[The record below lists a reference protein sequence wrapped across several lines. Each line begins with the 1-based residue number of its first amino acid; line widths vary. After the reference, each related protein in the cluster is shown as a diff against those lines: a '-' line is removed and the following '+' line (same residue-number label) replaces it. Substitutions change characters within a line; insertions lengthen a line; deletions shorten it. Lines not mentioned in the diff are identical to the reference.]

1 MQEHRFF
8 SITMKKLF
16 TVISILFMCITSQAQ
31 YNQEFVEI
39 LSHFNADSIGK
50 TIQDLE
56 NFGNRY
62 CNEGNGNKDVAEY
75 VVTRMQSYGIENATV
90 DSFFLNLDLGWL
102 PSISRYCYNAKGSIE
117 GVGCPDSTIIIGAH
131 LDAITL
137 DDYWTL
143 QATAPGADDNASGVA
158 VMLEIARI
166 IHQFNLESRYTLSF
180 VGFDAEEVGLRGAG
194 HDAEQRYQ
202 RQEKILAM
210 LNNDMVANQP
220 ESLPYKLTLHWYENA
235 TDLAER
241 AAFLCETFTSITPVI
256 PSANENTLCQNSDS
270 WTYAQYGYPAVF
282 AIEYYFSDYYHTEED
297 LFIHCNLNFAKEVA
311 QMNFALLYE
320 MTFGPLGD
328 ATNITENPKL
338 AIRCYPNPTSN
349 SINFQSS
356 EAINGFKI
364 TLYDLTG
371 RIVKSTFT
379 NNDKILLNISDLENG
394 IYIAE
399 IEIEGKKTT
408 EKIIKN

>member
-1 MQEHRFF
+1 
-8 SITMKKLF
+8 
-16 TVISILFMCITSQAQ
+16 MCIASQAQ
-31 YNQEFVEI
+31 YNPEFVEI

-75 VVTRMQSYGIENATV
+75 VVARMQSYGIENAVV

-102 PSISRYCYNAKGSIE
+102 PPISRYCYNAKGSLE
-117 GVGCPDSTIIIGAH
+117 GVGCSDSTIIIGAH
-131 LDAITL
+131 LDAISL

-166 IHQFNLESRYTLSF
+166 IHQFNLEPRYTLSF
-180 VGFDAEEVGLRGAG
+180 VGFDAEEIGLRGAG

-220 ESLPYKLTLHWYENA
+220 ETLPYKLTLHWYENA
-235 TDLAER
+235 VELAER
-241 AAFLCETFTSITPVI
+241 AAFLCETFTSITPII
-256 PSANENTLCQNSDS
+256 PSAEENTLCQNSDS

-320 MTFGPLGD
+320 MAFGPLGD
-328 ATNITENPKL
+328 ATSITENSKL
-338 AIRCYPNPTSN
+338 EIRCYPNPTYN
-349 SINFQSS
+349 IINIQSS
-356 EAINGFKI
+356 EAQNGFQM

-379 NNDKILLNISDLENG
+379 NNSQTSLNISDLEAVFILQNLNLRERKLLKKSSKNR
-394 IYIAE
+394 I
-399 IEIEGKKTT
+399 IER
-408 EKIIKN
+408 